1 MYKVLIAEDEE
12 IIRKGLMFSVNW
24 QELDCTVISDCS
36 NGDEGIRKILECHPD
51 IVITDINMPMVDG
64 LEMIRRTYEEVEYS
78 TIIIS
83 GYSNFEYAQTA
94 IQYGVLGYLLKPLKR
109 NEIIKAVERAKKERD
124 IRMAYFER
132 KYSAQKLTNN
142 FIKETEIAY
151 SGGDTLVKQ
160 MLDYVKEHY
169 NQKIGMKDVVKELKY
184 SDTFL
189 NKKFKEATGT
199 TFMEYVNRYRILQ
212 AILMITEKKLTVQE
226 AAWRCGIGEYKYFHI
241 VFKKYLGCSPKEY
254 IAMYQ
259 NEH

>member
-12 IIRKGLMFSVNW
+12 IIRRGLMFSINW
-24 QELDCTVISDCS
+24 QELDCTIISDCS
-36 NGDEGIRKILECHPD
+36 NGEEGIRKILECRPD
-51 IVITDINMPMVDG
+51 IVITDINMPVVDG
-64 LEMIRRTYEEVEYS
+64 LEMIRQTFEEVEYS
-78 TIIIS
+78 TIIFS

-94 IQYGVLGYLLKPLKR
+94 IQYGALGYLLKPLKR

-124 IRMAYFER
+124 MRRAYFEH
-132 KYSAQKLTNN
+132 KYSAQNLTNN
-142 FIKETEIAY
+142 FIKETEIVY
-151 SGGDTLVKQ
+151 GGGDTIVKQ
-160 MLDYVKEHY
+160 MLDYVKENY

-212 AILMITEKKLTVQE
+212 AIYMITEQKLPIQDI
-226 AAWRCGIGEYKYFHI
+226 AWQCGIGEYKYFHT